1 MSFIMLSGFIIFF
14 YSIFLLKIV
23 LLIPNKI
30 NFLIIFFNL
39 KNKQNKTLKGSK
51 FMKFRRNISDG
62 SNMRF

>member
-30 NFLIIFFNL
+30 NFFNL